1 MAGIV
6 SQVDRSALVLVR
18 FGGEVTVNKFFH
30 WLDKVSSGTNKV
42 FIFIASLMMA
52 GLMIIVCVDL
62 TLRYVFNSPLIWG
75 TEVTEILLLYI
86 TLLGAAQVF
95 REDSHVVI
103 DSSSRFWEFPA
114 AKNPGPD
121 QLPFRGHCGRDPRL
135 LRLQHHLQSLCEGRV
150 QSNDH
155 RNAYRLDPR
164 DHPTGVRSPLAGSD
178 IESPQ
183 AGSTGVTPWTG
194 GCCLS

>member
-1 MAGIV
+1 
-6 SQVDRSALVLVR
+6 
-18 FGGEVTVNKFFH
+18 VNKFFH

-86 TLLGAAQVF
+86 TFLGAAQVF

-103 DSSSRFWEFPA
+103 DIFLVFGSARRRKVLGLISCAFVGIVAGILVYYGFSTTYNHYVRGVF
-114 AKNPGPD
+114 NPTIIETPIALIIVIIPLGCVP
-121 QLPFRGHCGRDPRL
+121 LFLEVLLKVRKL
-135 LRLQHHLQSLCEGRV
+135 LRQE
-150 QSNDH
+150 
-155 RNAYRLDPR
+155 
-164 DHPTGVRSPLAGSD
+164 
-178 IESPQ
+178 
-183 AGSTGVTPWTG
+183 
-194 GCCLS
+194 